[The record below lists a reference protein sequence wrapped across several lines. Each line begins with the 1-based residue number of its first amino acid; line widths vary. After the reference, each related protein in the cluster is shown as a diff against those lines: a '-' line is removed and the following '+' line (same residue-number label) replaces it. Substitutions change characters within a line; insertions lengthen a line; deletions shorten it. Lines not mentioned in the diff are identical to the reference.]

1 MLTNIRRDLVFAIF
15 VSLTSSFLVAA
26 HAQSSEWSNSP
37 TLESRLKRAYKL
49 TSSDLQR
56 IRPLIS
62 RESEN
67 VAQMYGRYSAE
78 RYRQS
83 FLSLWDGIR
92 ANRWEFEAGLPAD
105 LTARQK
111 NALRAART
119 EFESRSVNLWLED
132 YVEFLADVLDF
143 DRLQMNC
150 SMTIFGIET
159 EKRLRLIVKETE
171 KSVRMT
177 TEWDSITNVREEELK
192 KILDI
197 DQLRAYLSLG
207 LPLEGLVAEVFLP
220 FRGSAMPRQHGE
232 IKVRPAPVS
241 FRAVTRSVIMF
252 LFMT

>member
-1 MLTNIRRDLVFAIF
+1 MLINLRRNLVLAIF
-15 VSLTSSFLVAA
+15 VSLTSAFFVAA
-26 HAQSSEWSNSP
+26 HAQAGEWSNSP

-56 IRPLIS
+56 LRPLIS

-67 VAQMYGRYSAE
+67 VAETYGRYSAE
-78 RYRQS
+78 KYRQS

-111 NALRAART
+111 KALRAART
-119 EFESRSVNLWLED
+119 EFESRSVNIWLED
-132 YVEFLADVLDF
+132 YLEFLAEVLEL
-143 DRLQMNC
+143 DRLQMSC
-150 SMTIFGIET
+150 TMTIFGIET
-159 EKRLRLIVKETE
+159 EKRLRVIVKETE
-171 KSVRMT
+171 KSVRMN
-177 TEWDSITNVREEELK
+177 TEWESITNVREEELK

-197 DQLRAYLSLG
+197 DQLRDYRSLG

-220 FRGSAMPRQHGE
+220 FRASAIPRQHGE